1 MSLAQTAGYL
11 VVICVCICVGLQQSG
26 QISGRDLSSSHIA
39 DAAHWRPSASPA
51 MEPATAADSR
61 HLPEPMSSAQQPA
74 AHPPLPHSFPHTVHH
89 AAAAPTEQLM
99 PPKASSSLLAD
110 LRQAQEQQRQQQQQH
125 QCPQP
130 PHEHLD
136 MSHASNS
143 AEQQAQNLKRSSRQ
157 AAKAAEQ
164 AIQAAQAILSPQ
176 HPQQQYIQQ
185 QQQPQQQQLHQPVAE
200 SDAVEPQLQWGLQRR
215 AVRVRGHRHPALKAG
230 MLFSATAAAT
240 LSLRVASGGVS
251 KPSVSRHQDTGA
263 QVPLFRQPAP
273 AFPVAAAA
281 AVPRRF
287 EQEASM
293 AARDAGKAF
302 PGLAS
307 LAQAAGKQGSGE
319 GVSAFTPRHSRKKV
333 LPPLGG
339 LHINYV
345 LEQFG

>member
-1 MSLAQTAGYL
+1 
-11 VVICVCICVGLQQSG
+11 
-26 QISGRDLSSSHIA
+26 
-39 DAAHWRPSASPA
+39 
-51 MEPATAADSR
+51 
-61 HLPEPMSSAQQPA
+61 
-74 AHPPLPHSFPHTVHH
+74 
-89 AAAAPTEQLM
+89 M

-110 LRQAQEQQRQQQQQH
+110 LRQAQEQQRQQQQQQQH
-125 QCPQP
+125 QCSQP

-136 MSHASNS
+136 MAHAPNS
-143 AEQQAQNLKRSSRQ
+143 AELQAQNLKRSSRQ

-185 QQQPQQQQLHQPVAE
+185 QQQQQPQQQQQLQQPVAE

-215 AVRVRGHRHPALKAG
+215 AVRVRGHRNPALKAG
-230 MLFSATAAAT
+230 MLFPATAAAT
-240 LSLRVASGGVS
+240 SSLRVANGGVS
-251 KPSVSRHQDTGA
+251 KPSVSRHQDAGS

-273 AFPVAAAA
+273 AFPVVAAAS
-281 AVPRRF
+281 VPRHL

-307 LAQAAGKQGSGE
+307 LAQAAGKQGSGD

-333 LPPLGG
+333 HTTTWRVAL
-339 LHINYV
+339 NYV
-345 LEQFG
+345 VEQFG